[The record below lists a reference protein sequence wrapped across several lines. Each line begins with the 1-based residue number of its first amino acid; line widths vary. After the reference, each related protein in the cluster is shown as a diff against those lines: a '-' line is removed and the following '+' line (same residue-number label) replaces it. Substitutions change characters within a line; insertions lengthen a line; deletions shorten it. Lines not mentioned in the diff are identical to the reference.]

1 MEMDQLIPLL
11 KVSFSANSFPAEVQ
25 FGDPWVDPYANL
37 DSSAF
42 GTITGSVQDTEG
54 NHLDEFDIWFFKTS
68 GGDASNDEADEDDDV
83 VFIVAGGDLSYPYYN
98 ITLESNGASVD
109 FQSYALIK
117 GKSYT
122 FKAGDISPS
131 HPFNIGSSFQNNSP
145 QATGGPLDQN
155 SQATNQSITVSIPA
169 DFEGSLSYFCTIH
182 QSMMHQFII
191 SDPSPE
197 DNIGNNP
204 DLGGENFDI
213 YADEPVFFQLEYGE
227 NGTFTAKLPA
237 GNYHAEAV
245 AYDPETDTAYKPQI
259 YGGFEN
265 PTIFEI
271 DGNESSYSDINFAL
285 EAEFRMSYEFAE
297 VQGIVQTTSDT
308 DERIEVF
315 FDLFPVDD
323 AGQRLTDYPVHS
335 FGVNRDGEIRAHIP
349 IGTFEV
355 EVFSPDN
362 SWSLA
367 QSLPPITIEPG
378 TNILDPITLA
388 ARDLVVL
395 SGSISDAVSGEGIWA
410 DVIFVDPNDD
420 MVQFWP
426 EWVHDEG
433 VEPPAPG
440 SFSVRIPAGSY
451 LKRPKDSMVFIN
463 LLFTMQMAMVS
474 RIL

>member
-1 MEMDQLIPLL
+1 MDTAVDAFLPRRLLSGKFGIMDPQDVKAALVVEGGGLSYLDGSLRYGPEEGQNLVGSGFERTPFKGHEPRFDQTAPYPGAFEDPDLLQHKIDDSIFAEVHSENGGESGEGEPSQEEPGEGEPEASNFDFDGDGLANSLL

-68 GGDASNDEADEDDDV
+68 GGDASNNEAYEDDDV

-98 ITLESNGASVD
+98 IILESTGASVD

-315 FDLFPVDD
+315 FDLFP
-323 AGQRLTDYPVHS
+323 LMM
-335 FGVNRDGEIRAHIP
+335 
-349 IGTFEV
+349 
-355 EVFSPDN
+355 
-362 SWSLA
+362 
-367 QSLPPITIEPG
+367 PG
-378 TNILDPITLA
+378 
-388 ARDLVVL
+388 
-395 SGSISDAVSGEGIWA
+395 
-410 DVIFVDPNDD
+410 ND
-420 MVQFWP
+420 
-426 EWVHDEG
+426 
-433 VEPPAPG
+433 
-440 SFSVRIPAGSY
+440 
-451 LKRPKDSMVFIN
+451 
-463 LLFTMQMAMVS
+463 
-474 RIL
+474 